1 MRRLRPGEHPDWCA
15 QGHLCSADRGL
26 EHRSHPL
33 TAGTGRA
40 VVVATRIQ
48 TVGGADRLEVRAV
61 LTLPSN
67 PTAARR
73 AAGLAL
79 QRLHHAIRTTN
90 QTKEN

>member
-33 TAGTGRA
+33 SAGHGQA

-48 TVGGADRLEVRAV
+48 TVAGADRLEVRAV

-67 PTAARR
+67 PSAGRR
-73 AAGLAL
+73 AAALAL
-79 QRLHHAIRTTN
+79 LRLHDAIRTTN
-90 QTKEN
+90 QAKES